1 MSHIAEVYAKDLGA
15 KIGKPEITEH
25 FFPGLPEKY
34 ITIQASNKMPAA
46 NYFYWDIVVGLVKP
60 FIGDI
65 KILQVGGPEEKP
77 VKGIDCAALGSSYKQ
92 MNYIIKKAKAHVGC
106 DSLPGHIASAYDIPS
121 VILHFNLYK
130 ENSKPIWHKENSCIS
145 IEPDFSKIK
154 PSYSDKCNR
163 INEIKPEQIAQA
175 ILDQLNIKE
184 KIKFKTIKIGSKFN
198 DKTVEVVPNFFGYSK
213 QLEGKPVNI
222 RGDLHFDLANIASW
236 CKMCL
241 VNLYIDSV
249 FDVGFLDHMPNLK
262 QVVFKHS
269 QKNEDYE
276 KFFKVLKNRKIN
288 VIIQTKDKENISDLR
303 LKYFDFNVI
312 EEVDPEYSPDTIAE
326 ITSAKRFISKKSFI
340 SNGETFASESSGKR
354 LDKSSSFVYD
364 EVSKSEL
371 ESLYLY
377 DEE

>member
-1 MSHIAEVYAKDLGA
+1 MSHIAEAYAKDLGV
-15 KIGKPEITEH
+15 KIGRPTITEH
-25 FFPGLPEKY
+25 FYPGLPEKY
-34 ITIQASNKMPAA
+34 ITFQASNKMPAK
-46 NYFYWDIVVGLVKP
+46 NYFYWDIVISLIKP
-60 FIGDI
+60 YINDI
-65 KILQVGGPEEKP
+65 KIVQVGGPGDPKTSGVDLFAP
-77 VKGIDCAALGSSYKQ
+77 SSYKQ
-92 MNYIIKKAKAHVGC
+92 MNYIIKNSMGHFGV
-106 DSLPGHIASAYDIPS
+106 DSLPMHVASVYEKPITA
-121 VILHFNLYK
+121 LFGNLYK
-130 ENSKPIWHKENSCIS
+130 ENAKPLWNKKNDAVC

-154 PSYSDKCNR
+154 PSYSGKCNR

-175 ILDQLNIKE
+175 ILDQIDIKE
-184 KIKFKTIKIGSKFN
+184 KIKFKTIRIGSNFN
-198 DKTVEVVPNFFGYSK
+198 NKTVEVVPNFFGYSK

-241 VNLYIDSV
+241 VNLYVDSV

-269 QKNEDYE
+269 QKDEDYE
-276 KFFKVLKNRKIN
+276 KFFKALKNRKIN

-312 EEVDPEYSPDTIAE
+312 EEKEPEYDLDAIVE

-340 SNGETFASESSGKR
+340 SNGETFTSESSAKR

>member
-1 MSHIAEVYAKDLGA
+1 MSHIAEVYAKDLGV
-15 KIGKPEITEH
+15 KIGKPRITEH
-25 FFPGLPEKY
+25 FYPGLPEKY
-34 ITIQASNKMPAA
+34 ITFQASNKMPAA
-46 NYFYWDIVVGLVKP
+46 NYLYWDIVISLIKP
-60 FIGDI
+60 FVGNT
-65 KILQVGGPEEKP
+65 KILQVGGPDDIQI
-77 VKGIDCAALGSSYKQ
+77 KGIDFSSLGCSYKQ
-92 MNYIIKKAKAHVGC
+92 MNYIIKNAEAHMGC

-163 INEIKPEQIAQA
+163 INEIKPEQVAQA
-175 ILDQLNIKE
+175 ILDQLDIKE
-184 KIKFKTIKIGSKFN
+184 KIKFKTIRIGSNFN
-198 DKTVEVVPNFFGYSK
+198 NKTVEVVPNFFGYSK
-213 QLEGKPVNI
+213 QLEGQPVNI

-269 QKNEDYE
+269 QKDEDYE
-276 KFFKVLKNRKIN
+276 KFFKALKNRKIN
-288 VIIQTKDKENISDLR
+288 IVIQTKDKENISDLR

-312 EEVDPEYSPDTIAE
+312 EAPLLKLHQQNGLYPKKALFQT
-326 ITSAKRFISKKSFI
+326 AKHLLQNLLEKGLTNLLASSMMKSQ
-340 SNGETFASESSGKR
+340 NQN
-354 LDKSSSFVYD
+354 
-364 EVSKSEL
+364 
-371 ESLYLY
+371 
-377 DEE
+377 

>member
-1 MSHIAEVYAKDLGA
+1 MSHVAEVYAKDLGV
-15 KIGKPEITEH
+15 KIGKPTITEH
-25 FFPGLPEKY
+25 YLPNSQEVYACFDFK
-34 ITIQASNKMPAA
+34 SPDKMGQY
-46 NYFYWDIVVGLVKP
+46 NYWDIVVSLVTPVLKKSG
-60 FIGDI
+60 ISL
-65 KILQVGGPEEKP
+65 LQIPEASP
-77 VKGIDCAALGSSYKQ
+77 KQ
-92 MNYIIKKAKAHVGC
+92 KNFFIKKSVLYFGLANHNVN
-106 DSLPGHIASAYDIPS
+106 IADNYGVPS
-121 VILHFNLYK
+121 VSILSNVYESNFNLFD
-130 ENSKPIWHKENSCIS
+130 NATVLT
-145 IEPDFSKIK
+145 PDFSKIK
-154 PSYSDKCNR
+154 PSFSSCGR
-163 INEIKPEQIAQA
+163 VNEIKPEQIAQA

-184 KIKFKTIKIGSKFN
+184 KIKFKTIKIGSNFN
-198 DKTVEVVPNFFGYSK
+198 NKTVEVVPNFFGYSK

-269 QKNEDYE
+269 QKDEDYE
-276 KFFKVLKNRKIN
+276 KFFKALKNRKIN

-312 EEVDPEYSPDTIAE
+312 EETEPEYDLDAIVE
-326 ITSAKRFISKKSFI
+326 ITSAKQFISKKSFI
-340 SNGETFASESSGKR
+340 SNGETFTSESSAKR

-371 ESLYLY
+371 ESLYIY